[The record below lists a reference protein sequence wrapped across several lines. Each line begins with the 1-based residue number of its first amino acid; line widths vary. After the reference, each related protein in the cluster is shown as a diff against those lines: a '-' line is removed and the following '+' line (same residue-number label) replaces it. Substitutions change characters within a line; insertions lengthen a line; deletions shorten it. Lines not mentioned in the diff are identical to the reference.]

1 MTVLLVTCAAMP
13 GLHEDDRYLLRGLRE
28 RGVSSEPAVWEDR
41 LRDWNAA
48 SLCVIRSAWD
58 YSYRRDAFVRWAH
71 RVAGV
76 APMHNSAD
84 LVEWNTHKRYLV
96 DLAHAGVPTVP
107 TVVLESGNV
116 PDVAGLLKEHG
127 WESAVLKA
135 AVAQT
140 GRYAMLVT
148 RDTLDA
154 GQAHVERILPH
165 EDMLLQPLIERVPE
179 RGEASLVFID
189 GEFTHAV
196 RKRGTADTFMVHDD
210 YGGSVRPTRPR
221 RGEMAV
227 AEAALDTLEQPPLYA
242 RVDVVR
248 DGERPVLMEFELVEP
263 ELFFRY
269 SPAAVDRFL
278 DAIQREVRTAS

>member
-13 GLHEDDRYLLRGLRE
+13 GLHEDDRYLLRALRE
-28 RGVSSEPAVWEDR
+28 RGIPAEPAVWEDR
-41 LRDWNAA
+41 LRDWGAA

-71 RVAGV
+71 GV
-76 APMHNSAD
+76 ADVTLLRNSAA

-96 DLAHAGVPTVP
+96 DLAHHGVPAVPTV
-107 TVVLESGNV
+107 LLDAGDV
-116 PDVAGLLKEHG
+116 PDLASLLKERG
-127 WESAVLKA
+127 WQRAVLKA

-148 RDTLDA
+148 PDTVDA
-154 GQAHVERILPH
+154 GQAHLERILPH
-165 EDMLLQPLIERVPE
+165 EDMLLQPFVERVPE

-189 GEFTHAV
+189 SEFTHAV
-196 RKRGTADTFMVHDD
+196 RKRGAPDTFMVHDD

-221 RGEMAV
+221 HDEMAV
-227 AEAALDTLEQPPLYA
+227 AEAALDTLEHAPLYA

-248 DGERPVLMEFELVEP
+248 DREQPVVMELELVEP
-263 ELFFRY
+263 ELFLRY
-269 SPAAVDRFL
+269 SAAAVDRFV
-278 DAIQREVRTAS
+278 DAIESEMRRAP

>member
-28 RGVSSEPAVWEDR
+28 RGVPSEPAVWEDR
-41 LRDWNAA
+41 LRDWSAA

-58 YSYRRDAFVRWAH
+58 YSYRRDAFVQWAH
-71 RVAGV
+71 GVAEV
-76 APMHNSAD
+76 APMRNSAD

-96 DLAHAGVPTVP
+96 DLARAGVPTVP
-107 TVVLESGNV
+107 TVVLEAGDV

-127 WESAVLKA
+127 WERAVLKA

-148 RDTLDA
+148 PDTIDV

-165 EDMLLQPLIERVPE
+165 EDMLLQPFIERIPE

-210 YGGSVRPTRPR
+210 YGGSVRPSRPR

-227 AEAALDTLEQPPLYA
+227 AEAALDTLEQSPLYA

-248 DGERPVLMEFELVEP
+248 DVERPVLMEFELVEP

-269 SPAAVDRFL
+269 SPAAVDRFV
-278 DAIQREVRTAS
+278 DAIQREVRTAL

>member
-13 GLHEDDRYLLRGLRE
+13 GLHEDDRYLLRGLHE
-28 RGVSSEPAVWEDR
+28 RGVRAEPAIWEDR
-41 LRDWNAA
+41 LRDWSAA

-58 YSYRRDAFVRWAH
+58 YSYRRDAFVQWAH
-71 RVAGV
+71 GV
-76 APMHNSAD
+76 AEVTHLSNSAT

-96 DLAHAGVPTVP
+96 DLAQSGVPTVP
-107 TVVLESGNV
+107 TVVLERGDV
-116 PDVAGLLKEHG
+116 PHLAALLKERG
-127 WESAVLKA
+127 WDRAVLKA

-140 GRYAMLVT
+140 GRYAMVVT
-148 RDTLDA
+148 GDNLGS
-154 GQAHVERILPH
+154 GQAHLDRILPH
-165 EDMLLQPLIERVPE
+165 EDMLVQPLIEHVSD
-179 RGEASLVFID
+179 RGEASLVFVD

-196 RKRGTADTFMVHDD
+196 RKRGAGDTFMVHDD

-221 RGEMAV
+221 RDELAV
-227 AEAALDTLEQPPLYA
+227 AEAALDTLEQSPLYA

-269 SPAAVDRFL
+269 SPAAVDRFV
-278 DAIQREVRTAS
+278 DAIARESQNAS